1 MSVWDMAFLF
11 GMIGCLVQEHRK
23 ILGNNSGEAITLH
36 YSSTYPHTCTQSK
49 DYVLQKKPYLPKPKL
64 STLNNQS
71 DRCQVLPPITSHW
84 LTTLIM
90 PGIIREFYQIIRIE
104 AQIPL
109 L

>member
-1 MSVWDMAFLF
+1 MKQLLCITHPPIHTHA
-11 GMIGCLVQEHRK
+11 HT
-23 ILGNNSGEAITLH
+23 LGIMLPE
-36 YSSTYPHTCTQSK
+36 K
-49 DYVLQKKPYLPKPKL
+49 KKKKPTYLPKPKL
-64 STLNNQS
+64 SSLNNQS
-71 DRCQVLPPITSHW
+71 DRCQVLLPTTSYW